1 MIIMAKKELVSK
13 KVGKD
18 ITEKTVSAVA
28 YVYMFIFCMLALLPV
43 LHVAS
48 KGVSSG
54 EYVTAGLV
62 RFFPKGFQLETLKFI
77 IHNTGFVP
85 AMKNTIKITV
95 IGTAISMVTTILTAY
110 PLSKPDFRGRGV
122 ILFLYVFSMIFYG
135 GMIPAYMVVRTLGIL
150 DTIWACIL
158 PFAIVQFNMFIVKN
172 YFEALPREVEES
184 AKVDGAGEFRILI
197 SIVIP
202 MSTPVIS
209 TVSLLYA
216 INYWNNYF
224 HAMMYTHSESMR
236 TLQVYL
242 YNLINTS
249 SEVAMNLAS
258 GSGMTN
264 LTSAGLVAAA
274 VSVSVLPIL
283 IVYPFVQ
290 KFLVKGMTVGS
301 VKG

>member
-1 MIIMAKKELVSK
+1 MIVMAKKELLSK

-18 ITEKTVSAVA
+18 LSEKTVSAVA
-28 YVYMFIFCMLALLPV
+28 YIYMFIFCLLALLPV

-62 RFFPKGFQLETLKFI
+62 KFLPKGFQLETLKFI

-184 AKVDGAGEFRILI
+184 AKVDGAGEFRILV
-197 SIVIP
+197 SIIIP

>member
-1 MIIMAKKELVSK
+1 MSMENKVVISK

-18 ITEKTVSAVA
+18 FSERTVSVIA
-28 YVYMFIFCMLALLPV
+28 YVYMFIFSMLALLPI

-54 EYVTAGLV
+54 EFVTAGLV
-62 RFFPKGFQLETLKFI
+62 KFLPKGFQLETLKFI
-77 IHNTGFVP
+77 IKGTGFLP

-95 IGTAISMVTTILTAY
+95 IGTAISMITTILTAY
-110 PLSKPDFRGRGV
+110 PLSKPDFRGRKV

-135 GMIPAYMVVRTLGIL
+135 GMIPAYMVVRTLGLL

-184 AKVDGAGEFRILI
+184 AKVDGAGDFRILI
-197 SIVIP
+197 SIIIP

-283 IVYPFVQ
+283 IAYPFVQ

>member
-1 MIIMAKKELVSK
+1 MNMKNKAIASK

-18 ITEKTVSAVA
+18 ISEKTVSAIA
-28 YVYMFIFCMLALLPV
+28 YVYMFLFSLLAMLPI

-54 EYVTAGLV
+54 EFVTAGLV
-62 RFFPKGFQLETLKFI
+62 RFFPRGFQLETLKFI
-77 IHNTGFVP
+77 ILGTGFLP
-85 AMKNTIKITV
+85 AMKNTILITG

-110 PLSKPDFRGRGV
+110 PLSKSEFRGRKV

-135 GMIPAYMVVRTLGIL
+135 GMIPAYMVMRTLGIL
-150 DTIWACIL
+150 DSIWACIL
-158 PFAIVQFNMFIVKN
+158 PFAIIQFNMFIVKN
-172 YFEALPREVEES
+172 YFEALPSEIEES
-184 AKVDGAGEFRILI
+184 AKVDGAGDLRILV
-197 SIVIP
+197 SIILP

-209 TVSLLYA
+209 TVGLLYA

-224 HAMMYTHSESMR
+224 HAMMYTISESMR

-258 GSGMTN
+258 GDGMTN

-274 VSVSVLPIL
+274 VSISVLPIL
-283 IVYPFVQ
+283 VAYPFVQ

>member
-1 MIIMAKKELVSK
+1 MSMANKSLVSK

-18 ITEKTVSAVA
+18 LSEKTVSAIA

-62 RFFPKGFQLETLKFI
+62 KFFPKGFQLETLKFI
-77 IHNTGFVP
+77 INGTGFVP
-85 AMKNTIKITV
+85 AMKNTIKITL

-172 YFEALPREVEES
+172 YFEALPKEVEES